1 MKVLVTGAAGF
12 IGSYVSRALLW
23 RGDDVCGIDNFSSY
37 YPRNCKEFNVDL
49 VNLASGRKTQFFP
62 YKTVSPV
69 YKKIEGYFSG
79 KKSDK
84 PGHFSFY
91 EIDITNFD
99 ALQDLF
105 IKEEFDA
112 VVHLAAWAGV
122 PVSTKNPR
130 LYTTVNVDGTV
141 NLLNLSKEHG
151 VKKFLFGSSSSV
163 YGDRN
168 DKKVEETDDVTKAVS
183 IYGATKVAGEVLCHS
198 ANAIFG
204 LNCVVI
210 RIFGPI
216 YGPLQRPKGMF
227 MQRALN
233 FVHNKKTMNIYG
245 KNGLNTAK
253 DSTYID
259 DEVDGII
266 LALDSDFNFEVY
278 NIGTSDPQSIQQWL
292 DAIGKHYGTDVMLEI
307 GDKDV
312 ADVVSSADISKAKKR
327 LGYKPKM
334 KLNETVRRQVEV
346 FKLMPEWYQTMS
358 DV

>member
-62 YKTVSPV
+62 FKTVLPV
-69 YKKIEGYFSG
+69 YKKIESYFDG

-91 EIDITNFD
+91 ETDITNFD

-105 IKEEFDA
+105 MKEKFDA

-130 LYTTVNVDGTV
+130 LYTSVNVDGTV
-141 NLLNLSKEHG
+141 NLLNLSKDNG
-151 VKKFLFGSSSSV
+151 VQKFLFGSSSSV

-198 ANAIFG
+198 TNAIFG
-204 LNCVVI
+204 LKSVVI

-227 MQRALN
+227 MQRAIN
-233 FVHNKKTMNIYG
+233 FVHNNKTVSIWG
-245 KNGLNTAK
+245 KSGLTTAK

-259 DEVDGII
+259 DEVNGII

-278 NIGTSDPQSIQQWL
+278 NIGTSDPQSIKQWL
-292 DAIGKHYGTDVMLEI
+292 DAVKESYGKEVSIEI
-307 GDKDV
+307 VDRDV
-312 ADVVSSADISKAKKR
+312 ADVVSSADISKAKKK
-327 LGYKPKM
+327 LGYSPKM
-334 KLNETVRRQVEV
+334 TLSEAVKRQVEV